1 MQLLLGSHAKKMLE
15 NDILERFVNAMR
27 SMMKPRAK

>member
-15 NDILERFVNAMR
+15 NDILERLSTINAR
-27 SMMKPRAK
+27 LLIA